1 MAKLFGLASYGRAM
15 GLIGPLVT
23 LCVLPAFPLAG
34 RLYDL
39 SGDFKLT
46 LFVFSGVVVAA
57 GVLLIPLRLNQ
68 PGKPESAAS

>member
-23 LCVLPAFPLAG
+23 LCVLPALPLAG

-39 SGDFKLT
+39 SGDFKLI
-46 LFVFSGVVVAA
+46 LLVFSGLVVAA
-57 GVLLIPLRLNQ
+57 GVLLIPLRVNQ
-68 PGKPESAAS
+68 PQSASS